1 MKRAFAYLLIVL
13 VLCAAFYGCNR
24 TENDSDVMT
33 PVPTAIPSSAPTA
46 TPSAEPSATPSTGS
60 SNGTSILPSAS
71 PEIGAD
77 GIVRDGDGIIEDSD
91 SGSTGVTPGGN
102 TTPDRAK

>member
-1 MKRAFAYLLIVL
+1 MKKAFAYLLIVL

-24 TENDSDVMT
+24 TENDSGTMT
-33 PVPTAIPSSAPTA
+33 PVPTAIPSAAPTA
-46 TPSAEPSATPSTGS
+46 TPSATPSTGN
-60 SNGTSILPSAS
+60 NGTSILPSAS
-71 PEIGAD
+71 PEIGED

-91 SGSTGVTPGGN
+91 SGSTGVTPGSN

>member
-1 MKRAFAYLLIVL
+1 MKKAFAYLLIVL

-24 TENDSDVMT
+24 TENDSGMMT
-33 PVPTAIPSSAPTA
+33 PVPTAIPSAAPTATAMPTA
-46 TPSAEPSATPSTGS
+46 TPSSGN
-60 SNGTSILPSAS
+60 NGTSILPSAS
-71 PEIGAD
+71 PEIGED